1 MTRPFRLLS
10 RRLRW
15 ERLFNMAVCM
25 IVLVCFLACNA
36 NYKPSFKASITDANM
51 KERVSHVIDAQIDN
65 VKEYLDEDL
74 QAEIEGSSR
83 GSGGRLSGSEIVD
96 RTLTESGGRDY
107 LDFCYAID
115 YTQTTGDVDA
125 VMDTAKSVLPA
136 EEYNELVERTQE
148 VEKSIMAK
156 GEEFAKDIPL
166 NQQAAFYRDLKI
178 LVTRA
183 IVLLVAGVVYACIP
197 TVVFWGKVSAACAI
211 SVGAGLVAIS
221 IMSLYEYFRFGTG
234 EGETFE
240 DWFKELLKIPQ
251 ADFALTTAVTS
262 ITEAMGVSPVVT
274 GIIICVFALYNI
286 VDLARTMIKTYNFDA

>member
-74 QAEIEGSSR
+74 QAEIEGSSK

-136 EEYNELVERTQE
+136 EEYNELVERTQD

-166 NQQAAFYRDLKI
+166 NQQAAFYKDLKI

>member
-1 MTRPFRLLS
+1 MIRHNLLPS
-10 RRLRW
+10 RRAGW
-15 ERLFNMAVCM
+15 ERLFNAAVCAL
-25 IVLVCFLACNA
+25 ILVCFLACNV
-36 NYKPSFKASITDANM
+36 NYKPSFKESITDAGM
-51 KERVSHVIDAQIDN
+51 KSRVSHVIDAQIDN

-74 QAEIEGSSR
+74 QAEIDGTAR
-83 GSGGRLSGSEIVD
+83 GNGGRLSGSEIVD

-115 YTQTTGDVDA
+115 YTQSTGDVDA
-125 VMDTAKSVLPA
+125 VMDTARSVLPA
-136 EEYNELVERTQE
+136 VEYRELVERTQE
-148 VEKSIMAK
+148 VERSIMAR
-156 GEEFAKDIPL
+156 GEEIARDIPL
-166 NQQAAFYRDLKI
+166 SQQAAFYKDLKI

-221 IMSLYEYFRFGTG
+221 IMSLYEYYRFGTG
-234 EGETFE
+234 EGQSFE
-240 DWFKELLKIPQ
+240 DWFKSLLAIPQ
-251 ADFALTTAVTS
+251 ADFALTTTVTA

-286 VDLARTMIKTYNFDA
+286 VDLIRAMIKTYNFDA